1 MKLKEIG
8 EFGLIDHL
16 ARGLKHELPT
26 GWLGIGDDCAV
37 IPTAS
42 GEVDVITT
50 DMLIEN
56 THFLR
61 QAISPEELG
70 YKSLAVNLSDVAAM
84 GAKPISAFIALA
96 IPQDL
101 EVEWLSRFYHG
112 MQELAD
118 SAGVHIMG
126 GDTTR
131 SPQGLSICITAMGRM
146 PQCNLKLRSMT
157 KPGDIVCLSGT
168 IGDSPAGLQLLLHN
182 RADAENPEHAHLLRR
197 HNHPR
202 PHLAEG
208 LWLGKQ
214 PAVHAMM
221 DVSDGIDSD
230 LRRICEQ
237 SHTGI
242 LVNLDALPLS
252 PELQNVCKN
261 QGWNAAQLAATGG
274 EDYCLVCTIDAEMYP
289 EIAAA
294 FSAEF
299 SQPLTAIGRVVDS
312 YSGLR
317 YQAAGTPVTL
327 EGHGFDH
334 FTK

>member
-8 EFGLIDHL
+8 EFGLINHL
-16 ARGLKHELPT
+16 AKGLKHEMPA

-37 IPTAS
+37 IPTTAD
-42 GEVDVITT
+42 EVDVITT

-61 QAISPEELG
+61 HAISPEELG

-101 EVEWLSRFYHG
+101 EVEWLSRFYSG

-146 PQCNLKLRSMT
+146 PQCNLKLRSMA

-168 IGDSPAGLQLLLHN
+168 IGDSPAGLQLLLHDCAN
-182 RADAENPEHAHLLRR
+182 LHNTDHQHLLTM

-202 PHLAEG
+202 PHLEEG

-242 LVNLDALPLS
+242 QINLDVLPLS
-252 PELQNVCKN
+252 DQLKTVCN
-261 QGWNAAQLAATGG
+261 TMGWNAAQLAATGG
-274 EDYCLVCTIDAEMYP
+274 EDYCLVCTIAAETYP
-289 EIAAA
+289 KLAAA

-299 SQPLTAIGRVVDS
+299 GQPLTAIGHVVDS
-312 YSGLR
+312 HTDVR
-317 YQAAGTPVTL
+317 YEAAGTPVTL